1 MVEVG
6 LEAARALDRGVRQA
20 GAVPAEG
27 LEERARVAAVL
38 RARALVAGI
47 EGAEAAVGPELRAV
61 PQIHQAEYALADPA
75 FAGLEVALQEAQF
88 LEPLEYPEGE
98 VDLDAGGIENLSVEI
113 VRQNFAYRQLVDF
126 GAPARSRWVGR
137 DAAPLREH
145 RTLKMDAGCLVCQ
158 AGFERQEG
166 RGVE

>member
-1 MVEVG
+1 MIEVG
-6 LEAARALDRGVRQA
+6 LEVVCALDRGVRQA

-27 LEERARVAAVL
+27 LEEGARVPTVI
-38 RARALVAGI
+38 RARALVAGV
-47 EGAEAAVGPELRAV
+47 ESAEPAVRPEVRAV
-61 PQIHQAEYALADPA
+61 PQFHQAEHMPADSA
-75 FAGLEVALQEAQF
+75 FAGLAVAFEEMEF